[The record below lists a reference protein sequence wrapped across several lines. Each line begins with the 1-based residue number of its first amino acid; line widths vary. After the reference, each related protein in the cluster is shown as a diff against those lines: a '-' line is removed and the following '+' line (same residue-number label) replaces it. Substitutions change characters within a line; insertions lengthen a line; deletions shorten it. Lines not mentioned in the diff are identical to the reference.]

1 MAARLSQ
8 PPGPRRRGTTADQPI
23 GVADLSSVGTGPTQ
37 VVADTMAADR
47 GSAASPLLS
56 AAGAGHDG
64 GSRDGGPASAESEVT
79 PRFGIGEAATRAGVS
94 ERALRYY
101 QELGLIEPSGR
112 TPGGM
117 RRYSADNIARVVRI
131 RELQDL
137 LGLNLEEIGTVF
149 ANEDRLEELRRVYQ
163 AERPQGARRRAL
175 IEEGIALRNEL
186 VATVQAKR
194 DRLQEFLDEETA
206 TVARLHTM
214 LDENADS

>member
-1 MAARLSQ
+1 
-8 PPGPRRRGTTADQPI
+8 
-23 GVADLSSVGTGPTQ
+23 
-37 VVADTMAADR
+37 
-47 GSAASPLLS
+47 
-56 AAGAGHDG
+56 
-64 GSRDGGPASAESEVT
+64 
-79 PRFGIGEAATRAGVS
+79 
-94 ERALRYY
+94 
-101 QELGLIEPSGR
+101 
-112 TPGGM
+112 M

-175 IEEGIALRNEL
+175 IEEGIALRNQL